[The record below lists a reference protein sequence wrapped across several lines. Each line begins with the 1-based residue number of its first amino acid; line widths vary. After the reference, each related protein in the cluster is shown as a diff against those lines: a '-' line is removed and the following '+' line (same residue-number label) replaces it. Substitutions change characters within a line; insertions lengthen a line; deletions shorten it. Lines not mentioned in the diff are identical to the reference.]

1 MADRLTYPDS
11 HAVDQVDIYHGVSVP
26 DPYRWL
32 EDANTTETA
41 DWIAAQN
48 QLTFDYLA
56 QIPARSP
63 IYDRMLQLWDYE
75 KLSVPWKRGDRYFY
89 YKNDGLQNQ
98 SVLYTLDRLDGEPR
112 ILLDPN
118 RLSDDGTVALS
129 GIAFTQDGSLMAYGL
144 STAGSDWQTWRVR
157 SVATGEDLP
166 DRLDWVKFSRAS
178 WTPDNRGFFY
188 SRYDEP
194 NAENQFQ
201 ETNYFQKLYYHE
213 LGAEQAADRLIY
225 ERPDQPEWGFGGT
238 VSDDGSYLL
247 ISVWKGTESKNLL
260 FVKDLRQP
268 DSPVRELVG
277 DWVGGFGFI
286 DNDGAIGWFETNWQ
300 APMGRVV
307 AIDLDATSTDWQSTI
322 QEVIPEATYKLDAVS
337 TLNDGFVVEY
347 LQDARSAVQFF
358 DLQGQFQFE
367 IELPGLGSIGGFQGK
382 RGDRETF
389 YSFTSYTTP
398 TRIYRYDFA
407 SQTSQI
413 FREPTVAFN
422 PDDYET
428 RQVFYRS
435 KDGTKIPLFISHKK
449 GLELTGDHPTIL
461 YGYGGFNVSLTP
473 VFSVSNL
480 VWMEMGGIYAVAN
493 LRGGGEYGEAWH
505 EAGTKLQK
513 QNVFD
518 DFIAAAEWLIANQYT
533 KPERLAISGG
543 SNGGL
548 LVGACLIQRPDLFGA
563 ALPAVGVMDMLRF
576 PQFTIGWAWC
586 SDYGSPEDEAE
597 FRALYAYSPLHN
609 LRSGTAYP
617 ATLITTAERDDRVV
631 PAHSFKFTAAL
642 QAAQGGDAP
651 TLIRIET
658 KAGHGAG
665 KPTTKIVE
673 EASDKLAFLV
683 KTLDFQ
689 PRLVAQ
695 VAKS

>member
-1 MADRLTYPDS
+1 MADRFAYPTS
-11 HAVDQVDIYHGVSVP
+11 RTVDQVDIYHGVSVP

-32 EDANTTETA
+32 EDANATETA

-98 SVLYTLDRLDGEPR
+98 SVLYALDRLDGEPR
-112 ILLDPN
+112 VLLDPN

-144 STAGSDWQTWRVR
+144 SAAGSDWQTWRVR

-213 LGAEQAADRLIY
+213 LGTEQAADRLIY

-277 DWVGGFGFI
+277 NWVGSFGFI

-347 LQDARSAVQFF
+347 LQDARSTVQFF

-407 SQTSQI
+407 SQTSQL

-435 KDGTKIPLFISHKK
+435 KDGTQIPLFISHKK

-480 VWMEMGGIYAVAN
+480 VWMEMGCIYAVAN

-533 KPERLAISGG
+533 KPQRLAISGG

-586 SDYGSPEDEAE
+586 SDYGSPENEAE
-597 FRALYAYSPLHN
+597 FQALYAYSPLHN

-617 ATLITTAERDDRVV
+617 ATLVTTADRDDRVV

-689 PRLVAQ
+689 PRLVAK
-695 VAKS
+695 VAES